1 MRLVAVVKV
10 LYTTPLCRS
19 RPVPLYIMS
28 SFPRLRSMLL
38 VVLLLSWAGL
48 AQAQEAYVPPY
59 GPEWATRSATEA
71 GFDAERLA
79 AAVERA
85 RAAASDLPVD
95 LDLYIAQAFAGEPHN
110 EIIGP
115 TKERGPTTGI
125 ILRDGYLVAEWGEPH
140 RVDMTFSVTKSFLSA
155 TAGVAVDRGL
165 IRDVQDPVRRY
176 VPDGGYTS
184 EQNRSITWHQL
195 LNQTSAWAGTLFGK
209 PDWADRP
216 TGERGRYH
224 ERELPA
230 PGTQWEYNDVRV
242 NQLALSLLR
251 VFREPLPSVLR
262 RAVMDR
268 IGASRT
274 WQWHGYEN
282 AWVRVD
288 GQHMQ
293 SVSGGGHWGGGM
305 FISARDLA
313 RFGLLTLRRG
323 RWGDTQVLSEAWV
336 AQSLTPTAQRPTYG
350 YMNWFLNTDQQL
362 LPSAPA
368 AAFYHA
374 GAGAN
379 IVYVDPV
386 HDLVVVLRWIDN
398 RQLDD
403 IIAAVLEAM
412 Q

>member
-1 MRLVAVVKV
+1 M
-10 LYTTPLCRS
+10 
-19 RPVPLYIMS
+19 MS
-28 SFPRLRSMLL
+28 LPRLRALLL
-38 VVLLLSWAGL
+38 VGILLSWASL
-48 AQAQEAYVPPY
+48 AQAQDVYVPSY
-59 GPEWATRSATEA
+59 GPAWETRSAEEA

-79 AAVERA
+79 TAVERA
-85 RAAASDLPVD
+85 QAAASDIPTD

-115 TKERGPTTGI
+115 TKERGPVTGL

-155 TAGVAVDRGL
+155 TAGIAVDRGL
-165 IRDVQDPVRRY
+165 IRDVNDPVRAY
-176 VPDGGYTS
+176 VQDGGFDS
-184 EQNRSITWHQL
+184 AQNRDITWHHL
-195 LNQTSAWAGTLFGK
+195 LNMTSEWEGTLFGK

-224 ERELPA
+224 ERELEA
-230 PGTQWEYNDVRV
+230 PGSRWKYNDVRV
-242 NQLALSLLR
+242 NRLALSLLR
-251 VFREPLPSVLR
+251 VFREPLPRVLR
-262 RAVMDR
+262 EEVMDP

-282 AWVRVD
+282 SWVEEEGLHV
-288 GQHMQ
+288 Q

-305 FISARDLA
+305 FISGRDLA

-323 RWGDTQVLSEAWV
+323 QWGERQLLSEDWIER
-336 AQSLTPTAQRPTYG
+336 SLTPTEQRPTYG
-350 YMNWFLNTDQQL
+350 YMNWFVNTEQEL

-368 AAFYHA
+368 SAFYHA

-379 IVYVDPV
+379 IVYVDPE

-398 RQLDD
+398 SQLDD

-412 Q
+412 E

>member
-1 MRLVAVVKV
+1 
-10 LYTTPLCRS
+10 
-19 RPVPLYIMS
+19 
-28 SFPRLRSMLL
+28 
-38 VVLLLSWAGL
+38 
-48 AQAQEAYVPPY
+48 
-59 GPEWATRSATEA
+59 
-71 GFDAERLA
+71 
-79 AAVERA
+79 
-85 RAAASDLPVD
+85 
-95 LDLYIAQAFAGEPHN
+95 
-110 EIIGP
+110 
-115 TKERGPTTGI
+115 
-125 ILRDGYLVAEWGEPH
+125 
-140 RVDMTFSVTKSFLSA
+140 
-155 TAGVAVDRGL
+155 
-165 IRDVQDPVRRY
+165 
-176 VPDGGYTS
+176 
-184 EQNRSITWHQL
+184 
-195 LNQTSAWAGTLFGK
+195 
-209 PDWADRP
+209 
-216 TGERGRYH
+216 
-224 ERELPA
+224 
-230 PGTQWEYNDVRV
+230 
-242 NQLALSLLR
+242 
-251 VFREPLPSVLR
+251 
-262 RAVMDR
+262 VMDR

-386 HDLVVVLRWIDN
+386 HNLVVVLRWIDN